1 MANDVLVLGAGVIG
15 LTTAVCLA
23 EEGHRVRVWAERLPG
38 RTTSAVASGLWG
50 PGATPRDS
58 AWSRVTFA
66 EFSRLADD
74 PASGLHFERGL
85 QVSSVWSEIPS
96 WIDDLVDVE
105 VCAPDE
111 LPDGMLIGF
120 RCTAPLIDL
129 PRYLRYLTERL
140 AARNVEIE
148 QRTVRDLAEAA
159 AAAPVVVNCT
169 GVAAGELA
177 GDAAVQPVRGQH
189 VIVRNPG
196 ISDYYVELGGQPQWA
211 AYFPHGERLILGGV
225 RQRGQWSLEPDPE
238 VAEQILRRCIA
249 VEPKLADAEV
259 IGHEVGLRPGRTEAR
274 LDEERVGTAR
284 VVHNY
289 GHDGQGV
296 SLSWGSAREVAGML
310 ADR

>member
-23 EEGHRVRVWAERLPG
+23 EEGHRVRVWAERPPG

-50 PGATPRDS
+50 PGTTPRDL

-66 EFSRLADD
+66 EFSELADD

-85 QVSSVWSEIPS
+85 QVSSSWSEPPS
-96 WIDDLVDVE
+96 WVHDFVDVDM
-105 VCAPDE
+105 CAPDE
-111 LPDGMLIGF
+111 LPDGMLFGF
-120 RCTAPLIDL
+120 WCTAPLIDL
-129 PRYLRYLTERL
+129 PRYLRYLTDRL
-140 AARNVEIE
+140 AAQNVEIE

-169 GVAAGELA
+169 GVAAGKLA
-177 GDAAVQPVRGQH
+177 ADDAVQPVRGQH

-196 ISDYYVELGGQPQWA
+196 LADFYVEIGGECEWA
-211 AYFPHGERLILGGV
+211 GFFPHGDRLILGGV
-225 RQRGQWSLEPDPE
+225 RQRGEWSLDPDPE

-249 VEPKLADAEV
+249 VEPKLAGAEV

-274 LDEERVGTAR
+274 LDEERIDGSR

-289 GHDGQGV
+289 GHNGLGV
-296 SLSWGSAREVAGML
+296 SLSWGSAREVAEML
-310 ADR
+310 AD